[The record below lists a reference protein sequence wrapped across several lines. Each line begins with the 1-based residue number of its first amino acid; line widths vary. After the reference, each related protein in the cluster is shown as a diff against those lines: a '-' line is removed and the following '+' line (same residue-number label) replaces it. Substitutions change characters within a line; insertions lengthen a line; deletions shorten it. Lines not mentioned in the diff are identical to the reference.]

1 MLLLKVITQL
11 HAWTDC
17 RKCLKIFV
25 LLHAQSNMNT
35 YLFLKW
41 LILTVNIYQN
51 FSGTKYSTCSFM
63 WCRSWCSAIPDV
75 LFSKSKRDHVF
86 LFHRPILCSS
96 VINETGNANPLTS
109 DYIPSYS
116 NTRITSQ
123 GEWRASLFTYIFWW
137 AFPYRQL
144 KQWVTKLVR
153 LLNLMH
159 KDIWMIISVNKN
171 CFL

>member
-1 MLLLKVITQL
+1 MEQNTVHVVLCDVVRDVQL
-11 HAWTDC
+11 SLMCFFPRASET
-17 RKCLKIFV
+17 
-25 LLHAQSNMNT
+25 
-35 YLFLKW
+35 
-41 LILTVNIYQN
+41 
-51 FSGTKYSTCSFM
+51 TCSFF
-63 WCRSWCSAIPDV
+63 IDQ
-75 LFSKSKRDHVF
+75 F
-86 LFHRPILCSS
+86 LCSS

-144 KQWVTKLVR
+144 RQWVTKLVR

-159 KDIWMIISVNKN
+159 KDICKQKLCSVDMFNFDCLNYPKIYVN
-171 CFL
+171 LFY